1 MEETIEKI
9 VNMLNEKKYTLEDI
23 KELEKRELPHLAE
36 PTVKKVVDLLAERKY
51 SEIFEIVEMASW
63 PVDPNTEEMSTWTV
77 EDLQEAVDGFL
88 ELNELPY
95 MDKFGVPCDFHP
107 QYEYHQ
113 LRCILYRDGSGF
125 SADYDLTTD
134 GEKNDLTLQMEFLFM
149 DANTMNPIFLDVDVM

>member
-9 VNMLNEKKYTLEDI
+9 INMLNERKYTLEDI
-23 KELEKRELPHLAE
+23 KELEKGELPHLAE

-113 LRCILYRDGSGF
+113 LCCILYRDGRGF
-125 SADYDLTTD
+125 SADYGLTTD
-134 GEKNDLTLQMEFLFM
+134 GELNDLTLQMEFLFT
-149 DANTMNPIFLDVDVM
+149 DANTINPILLGVHVM

>member
-9 VNMLNEKKYTLEDI
+9 VNMLNDRKYTLEDI
-23 KELEKRELPHLAE
+23 KELEKGELPHLAE

-63 PVDPNTEEMSTWTV
+63 PVDPNTEEMSTWSV

-95 MDKFGVPCDFHP
+95 MDKFGVPCNFHP

-113 LRCILYRDGSGF
+113 LFCILYRDGRGF

-134 GEKNDLTLQMEFLFM
+134 GEKNDLTLQMEFLFTY
-149 DANTMNPIFLDVDVM
+149 ANTMNPIFLDVHVM